1 MSEAN
6 SEETPSEEQ
15 KPAPLTKIDLTDYQL
30 SRVRRI
36 GALGPEASQA
46 KQMID
51 QLAQV
56 FGEAEVEA
64 ESVSAV
70 SLGERTILMIEIGSG
85 DTDEIVSFLG
95 GILAKELSGPVVG
108 LIGNRAFTHRLNVAL
123 DAAGHGTNL
132 LLPDEIIWVIPASL
146 ESTFKDLDDAFD
158 SSDEDDS
165 AT

>member
-1 MSEAN
+1 MSQSN
-6 SEETPSEEQ
+6 SGHNPSDPEGSADLS
-15 KPAPLTKIDLTDYQL
+15 KLDLTDYQL

-85 DTDEIVSFLG
+85 DTGEIVSFLG
-95 GILAKELSGPVVG
+95 GILAKELGAPVAG

-123 DAAGHGTNL
+123 DAAGHGRDL
-132 LLPDEIIWVIPASL
+132 LLPDEIIWVIPSSL
-146 ESTFKDLDDAFD
+146 EPTFKDLDDAFEQ
-158 SSDEDDS
+158 SDTDG
-165 AT
+165 

>member
-1 MSEAN
+1 MSDSNA
-6 SEETPSEEQ
+6 EETPSEQETST
-15 KPAPLTKIDLTDYQL
+15 PLTKIDLTDYQL

-46 KQMID
+46 KKMID

-70 SLGERTILMIEIGSG
+70 SLGERTILMIEIGAG
-85 DTDEIVSFLG
+85 DTDEIVGFLG
-95 GILAKELSGPVVG
+95 GILAKELGGPVVG

-123 DAAGHGTNL
+123 DSAGHGTNL

-158 SSDEDDS
+158 SSDEEDP

>member
-64 ESVSAV
+64 
-70 SLGERTILMIEIGSG
+70 
-85 DTDEIVSFLG
+85 
-95 GILAKELSGPVVG
+95 
-108 LIGNRAFTHRLNVAL
+108 RAFTHRLNVAL

-158 SSDEDDS
+158 SSDEDDP